1 MNHHLRTRSGPF
13 VHKGIIETTKRETR
27 EMAKVARRMTI
38 FSLAMTIF
46 AMLVAG
52 LVTAGS
58 GAAGRPVSVSS
69 ACLSSTAAFCNAT
82 F

>member
-1 MNHHLRTRSGPF
+1 MT
-13 VHKGIIETTKRETR
+13 
-27 EMAKVARRMTI
+27 KVARRMTI